1 MTTSTLTAPRPA
13 PAVDTPG
20 QLAWFTLIGVVATL
34 AYLVLYQGLRGVVGA
49 QPANLIAWLVTAVA
63 DTSANRRLTFGVSG
77 PEGAG
82 RAQVEGLVV
91 LGLGLAMTSGSL
103 SALDALVPE
112 PGAALE
118 TAVLVA
124 ANLAAGLVRFVLLR
138 VWVFHPGRS

>member
-13 PAVDTPG
+13 PAGGTPG

-34 AYLVLYQGLRGVVGA
+34 AYLVLYAGLRGVVGA
-49 QPANLIAWLVTAVA
+49 QPANLVAWLVTAVA
-63 DTSANRRLTFGVSG
+63 DTSANRRLTFGVRG
-77 PEGAG
+77 PAGAG
-82 RAQVEGLVV
+82 RAQAEGLVV

-103 SALDALVPE
+103 SALEALVAE

-138 VWVFHPGRS
+138 AWVFSAGRA